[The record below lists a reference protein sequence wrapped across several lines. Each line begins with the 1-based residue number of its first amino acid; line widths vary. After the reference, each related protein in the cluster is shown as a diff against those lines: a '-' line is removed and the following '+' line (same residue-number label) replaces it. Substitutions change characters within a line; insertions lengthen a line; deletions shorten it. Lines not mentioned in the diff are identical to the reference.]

1 MINPSCGAEFIS
13 ISERT
18 VLMNYRLVLKI
29 VVALLEIIAI
39 LLSLLL

>member
-1 MINPSCGAEFIS
+1 MINPSCGAVIIS

-18 VLMNYRLVLKI
+18 ILMNYRLVLKI